1 MADFGQVLVVA
12 AGQVPQAGRPRARV
26 QVNKRRVHSLSMPR
40 GFPTGDDLRA
50 RMALRRLAAVLHG
63 RVEQSSRWPD
73 HACRLDGHGRRIAEE
88 MRKRTVLSSE
98 F

>member
-50 RMALRRLAAVLHG
+50 RMALRR
-63 RVEQSSRWPD
+63 
-73 HACRLDGHGRRIAEE
+73 
-88 MRKRTVLSSE
+88 
-98 F
+98 